1 MKSRLLLLLAA
12 GLVACGGE
20 RRGTATGA
28 GMPAASATTSSP
40 AAVDS
45 LMARVIPAAAVA
57 LAMHSAPVGADSIL
71 AANNFTID
79 RYEATLYVIAADT
92 VASQLFE
99 SALGR

>member
-1 MKSRLLLLLAA
+1 MKGAALLLLAA

-20 RRGTATGA
+20 RRAAGTDA
-28 GMPAASATTSSP
+28 GTPAARATTSNP

-57 LAMHSAPVGADSIL
+57 LAMQSTPAGADSIL
-71 AANNFTID
+71 AANGFTID
-79 RYEATLYVIAADT
+79 RYEAALYVIAADT
-92 VASQLFE
+92 LASQLFE